1 MILHK
6 KDSKNRIVEIY
17 SNRKD
22 IEKAIMEYNIQLY
35 QQVHETK
42 VYQDKIYSQ
51 LQEGLIR
58 DKILIG
64 ELRRLEY
71 DSQNVFKF
79 LKLLKQPEYI

>member
-1 MILHK
+1 
-6 KDSKNRIVEIY
+6 
-17 SNRKD
+17 
-22 IEKAIMEYNIQLY
+22 MEYNIQLY

-64 ELRRLEY
+64 ELRRLEC
-71 DSQNVFKF
+71 DCQNVFKF
-79 LKLLKQPEYI
+79 LKLLK